1 MKKSEIL
8 IGLGLAFILSGYYM
22 WVTTE
27 QRKSAA
33 RYELSNSETIAD

>member
-33 RYELSNSETIAD
+33 KYELLNFQSIAD